1 VAARLVG
8 PKPARRGTR
17 RVRTLAPLIIIVI
30 IAALLPAGLASA
42 APSPREGGELFGRA
56 AKSTAPSAPA
66 VAAAV
71 PTGFAD
77 NLVFGGLTFPTAI
90 AFAPGGKIFVG
101 EKSGIVKVFDSTSD
115 TTPAQVVD
123 LRSRVQDFW
132 DRGLLGL
139 AVDPGFGSAGRNFI
153 YVLYTHDFNPE
164 GSPPS
169 WGDACPTPPGPNTD
183 GCTVTGN
190 LSRIPVD
197 SATGVATGAEQP
209 LIADDWCQ
217 QFPSHSIGHL
227 AFGPDGRLYVTG
239 GDGASFTNTDWGQ
252 FGGGAGSPTPANPCG
267 DPPSPIGTP
276 LSPPSAE
283 GGALRSQSPRRPAG
297 DPRLLDGAVLRV
309 DPATG
314 NGVPG
319 NPMYNPQNPAS
330 NASRIIGYG
339 LRNPFRFTFRPGT
352 SELWV
357 GDVGWGTWEEV
368 NRMTSPT
375 PANPVNFGWP
385 CYEGAGHMSNY
396 DSANLTICEN
406 LYSDGTSAGP
416 YYSYNHSMS
425 VVAGDNCPL
434 GNGSV
439 ISAISFYPG
448 GSYPGSYNGALFFGD
463 HSRNCIWA
471 MRPGGNGLPSDSN
484 LQAFVV
490 DPNSH
495 PVDLATDPATG
506 DLFYV
511 SFEGVPSE
519 GGGQVH
525 RIQWIGGNNPPQAV
539 ASANPTSG
547 PAPLNVQFTGSGSSD
562 PDGDAIIYSWDL
574 NGDGTYGDS
583 TAANP
588 SFTYTTAGTRQV
600 TLRVTDARGA
610 SSVSTPITITVGA
623 GNTAPTPVIDTPSPS
638 LTWAVGDTINF
649 SGHAT
654 DAQDGTLP
662 ASALSWQVI
671 LHHGGHTHGVQS
683 FAGVAAGSFSA
694 PDHDYPS
701 YLEVQLTAR
710 DSGGMTATTSVN
722 LQPRTANLTFQSS
735 PSALQLTA
743 GLTTARAPF
752 TITAIVN
759 GSVQVI
765 APDQRYH
772 GKNYVFVSWSDG
784 GARQHG
790 ITVPATN
797 ATYTATY
804 RRVK

>member
-1 VAARLVG
+1 VAT
-8 PKPARRGTR
+8 TR
-17 RVRTLAPLIIIVI
+17 RAHALAVIVVVL
-30 IAALLPAGLASA
+30 ALLPAGAASA
-42 APSPREGGELFGRA
+42 APSPRDRGELFGRA
-56 AKSTAPSAPA
+56 ARSTAPSSPA
-66 VAAAV
+66 IAAAL

-77 NLVFGGLTFPTAI
+77 NVVFGQLTQPTAI

-101 EKSGIVKVFDSTSD
+101 EKRGIVKVWDSVSDPSVTQAFDLQT
-115 TTPAQVVD
+115 AVHN
-123 LRSRVQDFW
+123 FW

-139 AVDPGFGSAGRNFI
+139 AVDPGFGTTGRNFV
-153 YVLYTHDFNPE
+153 YVLYTHEHNPL
-164 GSPPS
+164 GNPAG
-169 WGDACPTPPGPNTD
+169 WGDSCPTPPGPNTD

-197 SATGVATGAEQP
+197 PATGVANGPEQP
-209 LIADDWCQ
+209 LIADEWCQ

-227 AFGPDGRLYVTG
+227 AFGPDGMLYVSG

-267 DPPSPIGTP
+267 DPPSPVGTP
-276 LSPPSAE
+276 LSPPGAE
-283 GGALRSQSPRRPAG
+283 GGALRSQSPRRIAG
-297 DPRLLDGAVLRV
+297 HPVLLDGAVLRV

-314 NGVPG
+314 NGVAG
-319 NPMYNPQNPAS
+319 NPMYNPQNPSS

-385 CYEGAGHMSNY
+385 CWEGAGHMPNY
-396 DSANLTICEN
+396 DGANLTICEN
-406 LYSDGTSAGP
+406 LYADGTATGP
-416 YYSYNHSMS
+416 YYAYNHSAS
-425 VVAGDNCPL
+425 VVPGDTCPL
-434 GNGSV
+434 GQGSV

-448 GSYPGSYNGALFFGD
+448 GSYPGSWNRALFFGD

-471 MRPGGNGLPSDSN
+471 MLPGGNGLPNSGN
-484 LQAFVV
+484 IQPFVV
-490 DPNSH
+490 DPSSH
-495 PVDLATDPATG
+495 PVDLKADPASG
-506 DLFYV
+506 DLFYAD
-511 SFEGVPSE
+511 FED
-519 GGGQVH
+519 GQIH
-525 RIQWIGGNNPPQAV
+525 RITWIGGNTPPQAV

-547 PAPLNVQFTGSGSSD
+547 PPPLTVQFTGSGSSD
-562 PDGDAIIYSWDL
+562 PDGDAITYAWDL
-574 NGDGTYGDS
+574 DGDGAYDDS
-583 TAANP
+583 TLANP
-588 SFTYTTAGTRQV
+588 SFTYTTAGTYQAR
-600 TLRVTDARGA
+600 LRVTDARGA
-610 SSVSTPITITVGA
+610 SSLSAPVVITVGG
-623 GNTAPTPVIDTPSPS
+623 GNTPPTPVIDTPTSS
-638 LTWAVGDTINF
+638 RTWAVGEAINF

-671 LHHGGHTHGVQS
+671 IHHGDHTHTVETRH
-683 FAGVAAGSFSA
+683 GVASGSFNA

-701 YLEVQLTAR
+701 YLELRLTAT
-710 DSGGMTATTSVN
+710 DSGGLTATATVN

-735 PSALQLTA
+735 PSGLQLTA

-759 GSVQVI
+759 GNLQLI
-765 APDQRYH
+765 APAQKYH

-784 GARQHG
+784 GGQTHT

-797 ATYTATY
+797 TTYTATY

>member
-1 VAARLVG
+1 VAT
-8 PKPARRGTR
+8 TR
-17 RVRTLAPLIIIVI
+17 RAHALAVIVVVL
-30 IAALLPAGLASA
+30 ALLPAGAASA
-42 APSPREGGELFGRA
+42 APSPRDRGELFGRA
-56 AKSTAPSAPA
+56 ARSTAPSSPA
-66 VAAAV
+66 IAAAL

-77 NLVFGGLTFPTAI
+77 NVVFGQLTQPTAI

-101 EKSGIVKVFDSTSD
+101 EKRGIVKVWDSVSDPSVTQAFDLQT
-115 TTPAQVVD
+115 AVHN
-123 LRSRVQDFW
+123 FW

-139 AVDPGFGSAGRNFI
+139 AVDPGFGTTGRNFV
-153 YVLYTHDFNPE
+153 YVLYTHEHNPL
-164 GSPPS
+164 GNPAG
-169 WGDACPTPPGPNTD
+169 WGDSCPTPPGPNTD

-197 SATGVATGAEQP
+197 PATGVANGPEQP
-209 LIADDWCQ
+209 LMADEWCQ

-227 AFGPDGRLYVTG
+227 AFGPDGMLYVSG

-267 DPPSPIGTP
+267 DPPSPVGTP
-276 LSPPSAE
+276 LSPPGAE
-283 GGALRSQSPRRPAG
+283 GGALRSQSPRRIAG
-297 DPRLLDGAVLRV
+297 HPVLLDGAVLRV

-314 NGVPG
+314 NGVAG
-319 NPMYNPQNPAS
+319 NPMYNPQNPSS

-385 CYEGAGHMSNY
+385 CWEGAGHMPNY
-396 DSANLTICEN
+396 DGANLTICEN
-406 LYSDGTSAGP
+406 LYADGTATGP
-416 YYSYNHSMS
+416 YYAYNHSAS
-425 VVAGDNCPL
+425 VVPGDTCPL
-434 GNGSV
+434 GQGSV

-448 GSYPGSYNGALFFGD
+448 GSYPGSWNRALFFGD

-471 MRPGGNGLPSDSN
+471 MLPGGNGLPNSGN
-484 LQAFVV
+484 IQPFVV
-490 DPNSH
+490 DPSSH
-495 PVDLATDPATG
+495 PVDLKADPVSG
-506 DLFYV
+506 DLFYAD
-511 SFEGVPSE
+511 FED
-519 GGGQVH
+519 GQIH
-525 RIQWIGGNNPPQAV
+525 RITWIGGNTPPQAV

-547 PAPLNVQFTGSGSSD
+547 PPPLTVQFTGSGSSD
-562 PDGDAIIYSWDL
+562 PDGDAITYAWDL
-574 NGDGTYGDS
+574 DGDGAYDDS
-583 TAANP
+583 TLANP
-588 SFTYTTAGTRQV
+588 SFTYTTAGTYQAR
-600 TLRVTDARGA
+600 LRVTDARGA
-610 SSVSTPITITVGA
+610 SSLSAPVVITVGG
-623 GNTAPTPVIDTPSPS
+623 GNTPPTPVIDTPTSS
-638 LTWAVGDTINF
+638 RTWAVGEAINF

-671 LHHGGHTHGVQS
+671 IHHGDHTHTVETRP
-683 FAGVAAGSFSA
+683 GVASGSFNA

-701 YLEVQLTAR
+701 YLELRLTAT
-710 DSGGMTATTSVN
+710 DSGGLTATATVN

-735 PSALQLTA
+735 PSGLQLTA

-759 GSVQVI
+759 GNLQLI
-765 APDQRYH
+765 APAQKYH

-784 GARQHG
+784 GGQTHT

>member
-1 VAARLVG
+1 
-8 PKPARRGTR
+8 
-17 RVRTLAPLIIIVI
+17 
-30 IAALLPAGLASA
+30 
-42 APSPREGGELFGRA
+42 
-56 AKSTAPSAPA
+56 
-66 VAAAV
+66 V

-77 NLVFGGLTFPTAI
+77 NVVFGQLTQPTAI

-101 EKSGIVKVFDSTSD
+101 EKRGIVKVWDSVSDPSVTQAFDLQT
-115 TTPAQVVD
+115 AVHN
-123 LRSRVQDFW
+123 FW

-139 AVDPGFGSAGRNFI
+139 AVDPGFGTAGRNFV
-153 YVLYTHDFNPE
+153 YVLYTHEHNPL
-164 GSPPS
+164 GNPAG
-169 WGDACPTPPGPNTD
+169 WGDSCPTPPGPNTD

-197 SATGVATGAEQP
+197 PATGVATGPEQP
-209 LIADDWCQ
+209 LIADEWCQ

-227 AFGPDGRLYVTG
+227 AFGPDGMLYVSG

-267 DPPSPIGTP
+267 DPPSPVGTP
-276 LSPPSAE
+276 LSPPGAE
-283 GGALRSQSPRRPAG
+283 GGALRSQSPRRVAG
-297 DPRLLDGAVLRV
+297 HPRLLNGAVLRV

-319 NPMYNPQNPAS
+319 NPMFNPQDPSA

-385 CYEGAGHMSNY
+385 CWEGAGHMPNY
-396 DSANLTICEN
+396 DGANLTICEN
-406 LYSDGTSAGP
+406 LYADGTAIGP
-416 YYSYNHSMS
+416 YYAYNHSQS
-425 VVAGDNCPL
+425 VVPGDTCPL
-434 GNGSV
+434 GQGSV

-448 GSYPGSYNGALFFGD
+448 GSYPGSWNRALFFGD

-471 MRPGGNGLPSDSN
+471 MLPDGNGLPNSGN
-484 LQAFVV
+484 IQPFVV
-490 DPNSH
+490 DPSSH
-495 PVDLATDPATG
+495 PVDLAADPVSG
-506 DLFYV
+506 DLFYAD
-511 SFEGVPSE
+511 FDDGEI
-519 GGGQVH
+519 H
-525 RIQWIGGNNPPQAV
+525 RITWIGGNTPPQAV

-547 PAPLNVQFTGSGSSD
+547 PPPLTVQFTGSGSSD
-562 PDGDAIIYSWDL
+562 PDGDAIAYAWDL
-574 NGDGTYGDS
+574 DGDGAYDDATV
-583 TAANP
+583 ANP
-588 SFTYTTAGTRQV
+588 SFTYTTAATYQAR
-600 TLRVTDARGA
+600 LRVTDARGA
-610 SSVSTPITITVGA
+610 SSLSAPITITVGG
-623 GNTAPTPVIDTPSPS
+623 GNTPPTPVIDTPTSS
-638 LTWAVGDTINF
+638 RTWAVGEAIAF

-654 DAQDGTLP
+654 DAQDGSLP

-671 LHHGGHTHGVQS
+671 IHHGDHTHTVETRP
-683 FAGVAAGSFSA
+683 GVASGSFNA

-701 YLEVQLTAR
+701 YLELRLTAT
-710 DSGGMTATTSVN
+710 DSGGLTATATVN

-735 PSALQLTA
+735 PSGLQLTA
-743 GLTTARAPF
+743 GLTTATAPF

-759 GSVQVI
+759 GQVAVNAI
-765 APDQRYH
+765 SPQTARR
-772 GKNYVFVSWSDG
+772 KNYVFVSWSDG
-784 GARQHG
+784 GAQQHI

>member
-1 VAARLVG
+1 M
-8 PKPARRGTR
+8 GTR
-17 RVRTLAPLIIIVI
+17 CARALAAVVVVVI
-30 IAALLPAGLASA
+30 ALLPAGLASA
-42 APSPREGGELFGRA
+42 APSPRDGGEVFGRA
-56 AKSTAPSAPA
+56 TRSTAPTAPA
-66 VAAAV
+66 AAAAV
-71 PTGFAD
+71 PAGFTD

-90 AFAPGGKIFVG
+90 AFAPGGKVFVG

-115 TTPAQVVD
+115 STATQVVD
-123 LRSRVQDFW
+123 LHTQVQDYW

-139 AVDPGFGSAGRNFI
+139 AVDPGFGPAGRNFI
-153 YVLYTHDFNPE
+153 YVLYTHDHNPE
-164 GSPPS
+164 GSPAS

-197 SATGVATGAEQP
+197 PTTGVATGPEQP
-209 LIADDWCQ
+209 LIADEWCQ

-227 AFGPDGRLYVTG
+227 AFGPDGNLYVTG

-276 LSPPSAE
+276 LSPPDAE
-283 GGALRSQSPRRPAG
+283 GGALRSQSPRRVAG
-297 DPRLLDGAVLRV
+297 HPILLNGAVLRV

-314 NGVPG
+314 NGVAG

-357 GDVGWGTWEEV
+357 GDVGWNTWEEV
-368 NRMTSPT
+368 NRMTTPT
-375 PANPVNFGWP
+375 PSTAVNFGWP
-385 CYEGAGHMSNY
+385 CYEGAGPMLGY
-396 DSANLTICEN
+396 DGANLTICEN
-406 LYSDGTSAGP
+406 LYTDGANPATGP
-416 YYSYNHSMS
+416 YYNYRHGVS
-425 VVAGDNCPL
+425 VVAGDGCPL
-434 GNGSV
+434 DAGSV

-448 GSYPGSYNGALFFGD
+448 GSYPGTYNGALFFGD

-471 MRPGGNGLPSDSN
+471 MLPGANGLPSDSN
-484 LQAFVV
+484 LRAFVV

-506 DLFYV
+506 DLFYAN
-511 SFEGVPSE
+511 FD
-519 GGGQVH
+519 GGQIR
-525 RIQWIGGNNPPQAV
+525 RIQYVAANNPPQAV
-539 ASANPTSG
+539 ATANPTSG
-547 PAPLNVQFTGSGSSD
+547 PAPLTVQFTGSGSSD
-562 PDGDAIIYSWDL
+562 PDGDPITYSWDL

-588 SFTYTTAGTRQV
+588 SFTYTTAGTFQV
-600 TLRVTDARGA
+600 RLRVTDSHGG
-610 SSVSTPITITVGA
+610 SSVSTPITITVGG

-638 LTWAVGDTINF
+638 LTWAVGDTISF

-654 DAQDGTLP
+654 DAQDGSLP

-671 LHHGGHTHGVQS
+671 LHHGGHTHGPI
-683 FAGVAAGSFSA
+683 AAANGVASGSFTA

-701 YLEVQLTAR
+701 YLEVQLTAT

-722 LQPRTANLTFQSS
+722 IQPRTANLTFQSN
-735 PSALQLTA
+735 PTALQLTA
-743 GLTTARAPF
+743 SLTTARAPF

-759 GSVQVI
+759 GTVQVI
-765 APDQRYH
+765 APNQRYH
-772 GKNYVFVSWSDG
+772 GKNYEFVSWSDG
-784 GARQHG
+784 GTQAHS

-797 ATYTATY
+797 ATYTATFQ
-804 RRVK
+804 RVK